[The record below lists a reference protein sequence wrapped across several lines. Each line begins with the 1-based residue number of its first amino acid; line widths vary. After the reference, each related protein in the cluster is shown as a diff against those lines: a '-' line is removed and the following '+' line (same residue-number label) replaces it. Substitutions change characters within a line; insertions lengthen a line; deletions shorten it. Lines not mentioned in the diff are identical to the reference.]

1 MKINTIRPT
10 DEVIQL
16 DSSRKIQQYRLELQK
31 AQALNDQ
38 LARQVKDSSF
48 GQMLKDKLKE
58 SEKGQL
64 KISKHAQARADE
76 RGIEL
81 RPALIQDIK
90 TAVDKAREKG
100 IKDMV
105 VIGKDGAFVVNV
117 TNNVVVTSMDQMEM
131 KHNVFTNIDGAVLI

>member
-10 DEVIQL
+10 DDVIQL

-131 KHNVFTNIDGAVLI
+131 KNNIFTNIDGAVLI

>member
-38 LARQVKDSSF
+38 LTRQIKDSSF
-48 GQMLKDKLKE
+48 GQMLKDKLHE
-58 SEKGQL
+58 SEKEQL

-117 TNNVVVTSMDQMEM
+117 TNNVVVTSMNQMEM
-131 KHNVFTNIDGAVLI
+131 KNNIFTNIDGAVLI

>member
-58 SEKGQL
+58 SEEGQL

-131 KHNVFTNIDGAVLI
+131 KNNIFTNIDGAVII

>member
-58 SEKGQL
+58 SEKEQL

-117 TNNVVVTSMDQMEM
+117 TNNVVITSMDQMEM
-131 KHNVFTNIDGAVLI
+131 KNNIFTNIDGAVII